1 MKISKLYDIILE
13 NAPMLLIILS
23 VLAVCIPLSSQASN
37 IKIIVEVGESS
48 MNNLIQTDKE
58 LAKQLSDFGEQD
70 NIQVMT
76 ELLLIWQPRTLQWL
90 NYVDSRIG
98 LPSSTREQREALTK
112 IKEQALAEDVRLLKE
127 YEDFMET
134 DIMEDG
140 YFNDKEFKY
149 TDEEKALT
157 KQLDELEEAYVE
169 VFLKK
174 NDIEKQHTLIQHR
187 ASTFVLART
196 YEDEDEWS
204 EGDENYLKSYRQSAL
219 YKNWHKK
226 YAQEAILQNANYD
239 FNDLKELL
247 NLENQLELL
256 NRKRYYH
263 HKVKEKNANESFANH
278 WNEYSGHYRFGQLSD
293 VATDADI
300 TAFEQKYSIRLPDN
314 LKAFYKTI
322 GHFSSR
328 MNWQIGIPSLSSLNT
343 NIESEDFGIMD
354 ALKET
359 RVRYYAFLESQ
370 NDDGGKLTLA
380 QYQYLNNN
388 YKAVGEVI
396 MGDEINTYV
405 IYYDNAGKFG
415 IVGHDYDSDMVF
427 DYLELMLIE
436 SPAKYTLAQVLGAF
450 ILPASTIGMGFDQ
463 ETFFELF

>member
-70 NIQVMT
+70 NIQGMT

-157 KQLDELEEAYVE
+157 MNRPDY
-169 VFLKK
+169 
-174 NDIEKQHTLIQHR
+174 I
-187 ASTFVLART
+187 
-196 YEDEDEWS
+196 
-204 EGDENYLKSYRQSAL
+204 GDCL
-219 YKNWHKK
+219 
-226 YAQEAILQNANYD
+226 
-239 FNDLKELL
+239 F
-247 NLENQLELL
+247 
-256 NRKRYYH
+256 
-263 HKVKEKNANESFANH
+263 
-278 WNEYSGHYRFGQLSD
+278 
-293 VATDADI
+293 
-300 TAFEQKYSIRLPDN
+300 
-314 LKAFYKTI
+314 
-322 GHFSSR
+322 
-328 MNWQIGIPSLSSLNT
+328 
-343 NIESEDFGIMD
+343 
-354 ALKET
+354 
-359 RVRYYAFLESQ
+359 
-370 NDDGGKLTLA
+370 KL
-380 QYQYLNNN
+380 
-388 YKAVGEVI
+388 GC
-396 MGDEINTYV
+396 
-405 IYYDNAGKFG
+405 
-415 IVGHDYDSDMVF
+415 
-427 DYLELMLIE
+427 
-436 SPAKYTLAQVLGAF
+436 
-450 ILPASTIGMGFDQ
+450 
-463 ETFFELF
+463 